1 MDDRATARLFALGL
15 GGIFLIM
22 LTLSAIARG

>member
-1 MDDRATARLFALGL
+1 MDDRVTTRLFALGL
-15 GGIFLIM
+15 GSVFLLM